1 MQDSI
6 FPSIRQAF
14 SHVPEDDSRANI
26 GPRMFIIA
34 LITAMVADGRKRSI
48 ASLRRNIASSTGLF
62 LARSSFWQRLSSKR
76 LTNFLMKT
84 IRELVLNLAAELNT
98 GTGILVKLGVKAVYL
113 LDSSSATLPKG
124 ARKDLP
130 APRSNVIKASAKW
143 HLCWNLFSGVSEWFC
158 ISDGKVHDRNGFP
171 PLKMLKGALI
181 IFDLGYWDYQLISD
195 LMNQGCFFLSRVKSN
210 ALIEITGI
218 PSNQQWRYPVG
229 KNLFSLNWAKY
240 RGDVF
245 EMLGSVSF
253 GDGDC
258 AEMRVIG
265 FWNQSMKNYNWYVT
279 NLPIKGEIIYP
290 LYRIRWQIEL
300 VFKAGKSSL
309 HFADL
314 TSSNFNIIINLML
327 ASIITNLIAQPLSR
341 ATLDKAIEEVQ
352 RSVSVQ
358 RAGFVFVH
366 VAYEMMHYLI
376 SGRQKDANILR
387 AKLLLYIEEFI
398 DPNYKNRPTSLQTLG
413 LLLEND

>member
-1 MQDSI
+1 VKDSI

-14 SHVPEDDSRANI
+14 SHVPENDPRAKI
-26 GPRMFIIA
+26 GPRIFIIA
-34 LITAMVADGRKRSI
+34 LITSMAADGKKRSI
-48 ASLRRNIASSTGLF
+48 ASLRRNFASSTGSF
-62 LARSSFWQRLSSKR
+62 LARSTFWQRLSSDR
-76 LTNFLMKT
+76 LTNLLVKT
-84 IRELVLNLAAELNT
+84 IRELVLSLAAELNT
-98 GTGILVKLGVKAVYL
+98 RIGLLAKLGVRAVYL
-113 LDSSSATLPKG
+113 LDSSSVTLPKG

-143 HLCWNLFSGVSEWFC
+143 HLCWNLLSGVSEWFC

-171 PLKMLKGALI
+171 PLEMLKGALI

-195 LMNQGCFFLSRVKSN
+195 LMTQGCFFLSRVKSN

-218 PSNQQWRYPVG
+218 PSNQQWQHPIG

-258 AEMRVIG
+258 TELRVIG
-265 FWNQSMKNYNWYVT
+265 FWNQATKTYHWYIT

-314 TSSNFNIIINLML
+314 TSSNFNIIINIML

-341 ATLDKAIEEVQ
+341 STLDRATEEVQ
-352 RSVSVQ
+352 RSISVQ
-358 RAGFVFVH
+358 RAGFVFAH
-366 VAYEMMHYLI
+366 VAPEMMHYLI
-376 SGRQKDANILR
+376 SGRKKDANILW

-398 DPNYKNRPTSLQTLG
+398 DPNYKNRPTSLQMLG
-413 LLLEND
+413 LLL